1 MRNDEEARLAE
12 EERRKAEEH
21 KRAGLKVEEGIHL
34 TLEAIQIEEEE
45 EHTWIEAEDGARIF
59 LKERLKSEEVLS
71 KPAPLPQLS
80 ALPLQRGLPHLQRLA
95 MHSTLPLSV
104 LLQGIGIPPLLPSAV
119 HPYSPLLC

>member
-12 EERRKAEEH
+12 EERRKSEEH

-34 TLEAIQIEEEE
+34 ALEAIQIEEEE

-80 ALPLQRGLPHLQRLA
+80 ALTLQRGVPPLQPLSMHDPPPTSVSLQGLGVPPHL
-95 MHSTLPLSV
+95 P
-104 LLQGIGIPPLLPSAV
+104 
-119 HPYSPLLC
+119 